1 MISVCL
7 ATYNGSNFIERQLT
21 SIVSQLTTSDE
32 IVIVDDCSTD
42 DTIAIIERMHLPQVQ
57 VFKNAQNMGVIKS
70 FEYGLSQCHGDIIFL
85 SDQDDVWLP
94 NKVKNVM
101 EIFDQNPSV
110 KLVLHDGQ
118 VVDNNLGLIANS
130 WMRHK
135 HLKAS
140 KSVQSIIIKNYFTG
154 CMMAFKPEIREISL
168 PFPNSIEMHDQWIG
182 ITTLINDPDS
192 FYYLDQPLIQF
203 VRHGS
208 NLTDTHNRPLSVKIM
223 GRLKLIWAILQYRL
237 KRVRK

>member
-1 MISVCL
+1 
-7 ATYNGSNFIERQLT
+7 
-21 SIVSQLTTSDE
+21 
-32 IVIVDDCSTD
+32 
-42 DTIAIIERMHLPQVQ
+42 
-57 VFKNAQNMGVIKS
+57 
-70 FEYGLSQCHGDIIFL
+70 
-85 SDQDDVWLP
+85 
-94 NKVKNVM
+94 
-101 EIFDQNPSV
+101 
-110 KLVLHDGQ
+110 
-118 VVDNNLGLIANS
+118 
-130 WMRHK
+130 
-135 HLKAS
+135 
-140 KSVQSIIIKNYFTG
+140 
-154 CMMAFKPEIREISL
+154 MAFKPEIREISL